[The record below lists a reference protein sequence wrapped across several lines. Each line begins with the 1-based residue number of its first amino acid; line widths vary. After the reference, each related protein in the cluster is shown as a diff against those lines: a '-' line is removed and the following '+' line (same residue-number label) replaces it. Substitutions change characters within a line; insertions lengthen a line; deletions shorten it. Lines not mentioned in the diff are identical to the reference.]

1 MALFAVAVAGCGG
14 SGSDSPPVQ
23 PKPTASISSFPA
35 AKGKTLDSLRAGL
48 PEGPILAPSTTTSLG
63 VGSNR
68 VGFALFTPDRK
79 FVTNAAVAL
88 YTTRHDGSD
97 VRGPYVARFESMKVK
112 SQFQSKTTASDPSS
126 ATSVYV
132 ADVPIPRAGR
142 TVITG
147 VARVN
152 GKMVRTSGFE
162 LKIPAHPKGGPPDV
176 GDKPPR
182 INTPT
187 LVSVGGDASKI
198 DTRVPP

>member
-1 MALFAVAVAGCGG
+1 MAPTVRRVSRPITAAPMALFAVAVAGCGG
-14 SGSDSPPVQ
+14 SGSDSPPAQ
-23 PKPTASISSFPA
+23 PRPTASISSFPA

-63 VGSNR
+63 VGANR

-88 YTTRHDGSD
+88 YTTRHDGTD
-97 VRGPYVARFESMKVK
+97 VRGPYVARFESLKVK
-112 SQFQSKTTASDPSS
+112 SQFQSRTTASDPSS

-132 ADVPIPRAGR
+132 AEVPIPRAGR

-162 LKIPAHPKGGPPDV
+162 LKIPAHPTGGPPDV
-176 GDKPPR
+176 GDKPPA
-182 INTPT
+182 IHT
-187 LVSVGGDASKI
+187 L
-198 DTRVPP
+198 

>member
-14 SGSDSPPVQ
+14 SGSDSPPAQ
-23 PKPTASISSFPA
+23 PRPTASISSFPA

-79 FVTNAAVAL
+79 FITDAAVAL

-112 SQFQSKTTASDPSS
+112 PQYESKTSALDPTS

-147 VARVN
+147 VARVK
-152 GKMVRTSGFE
+152 GRLARTS
-162 LKIPAHPKGGPPDV
+162 
-176 GDKPPR
+176 
-182 INTPT
+182 
-187 LVSVGGDASKI
+187 
-198 DTRVPP
+198 